1 VFSQVAAD
9 LAAHRLQVAA
19 DTLERAA
26 AGSAAAGAASE
37 WVAAARARASA
48 DQTLRLL
55 QAHATALTSSLS

>member
-1 VFSQVAAD
+1 MFSQVAAD

-19 DTLERAA
+19 DTLER
-26 AGSAAAGAASE
+26 AAAGAASE